1 MRKAPSRCRSRVQR
15 ALATSSNHLS
25 KGQGYTSPL
34 GCPTQVRV
42 AMTGQFQQRGF
53 FCFVRVGMITY
64 ITKDSPCNSDVP
76 SWQYV
81 LKSMMRS
88 AYFCKLGTEASAFKT
103 WLFHAEGFKMILFS
117 SLPSFQRRKR
127 TVTEAEAEQSF
138 PTERLC
144 RMAGKVQL
152 LDTSPG
158 PPLAVMFCHLSVP
171 QFPHL
176 QSRNNVHRAVLRI
189 E

>member
-1 MRKAPSRCRSRVQR
+1 MQR

-34 GCPTQVRV
+34 GCPTQVTV

-81 LKSMMRS
+81 LKSMTRS

-103 WLFHAEGFKMILFS
+103 WLFRAEGFKMILFS
-117 SLPSFQRRKR
+117 SLPSFQRRSR
-127 TVTEAEAEQSF
+127 SRAVFPDREAVQNGREGPASGHQSWT
-138 PTERLC
+138 PTSCHVL
-144 RMAGKVQL
+144 
-152 LDTSPG
+152 
-158 PPLAVMFCHLSVP
+158 PPLCASVSTP
-171 QFPHL
+171 
-176 QSRNNVHRAVLRI
+176 AK
-189 E
+189 